1 MLRIS
6 PPFPFGQPR
15 TFRATLHG
23 TVFSGRDDHIEQLQD
38 GDVLRLIPDP
48 PVQEAPEVW
57 VHMETGEP
65 IGHLPPDGGGRGGNR
80 SVVARPR
87 KGGPFVAKTSSG
99 SFLCDQLGIRTWKRP
114 NLIVRLPQRSHQ
126 CGRVLRTGC
135 VSKSHSEPF

>member
-65 IGHLPPDGGGRGGNR
+65 IGHLPPDVCRWLWPWMAAGGVATGVLLRVRGREVPSWRRLLLEVSCATSWGSERGN
-80 SVVARPR
+80 A
-87 KGGPFVAKTSSG
+87 
-99 SFLCDQLGIRTWKRP
+99 QIR
-114 NLIVRLPQRSHQ
+114 
-126 CGRVLRTGC
+126 
-135 VSKSHSEPF
+135 

>member
-48 PVQEAPEVW
+48 PVQDAPEVW
-57 VHMETGEP
+57 AHMETGEP
-65 IGHLPPDGGGRGGNR
+65 IGHLPPDVSWWLWPWMAEGGAATGVLLRVRGREVPSWR
-80 SVVARPR
+80 RLLLEVSCV
-87 KGGPFVAKTSSG
+87 TS
-99 SFLCDQLGIRTWKRP
+99 
-114 NLIVRLPQRSHQ
+114 
-126 CGRVLRTGC
+126 
-135 VSKSHSEPF
+135 